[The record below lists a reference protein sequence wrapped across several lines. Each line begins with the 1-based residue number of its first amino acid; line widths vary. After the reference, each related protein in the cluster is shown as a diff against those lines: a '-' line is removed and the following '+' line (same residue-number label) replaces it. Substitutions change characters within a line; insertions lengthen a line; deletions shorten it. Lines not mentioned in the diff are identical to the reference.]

1 MYYITAL
8 PALMLFVVSKRA
20 YNFIMQIV
28 VLVLLLALVIPDE
41 GIFARNIVSYVR
53 AYIVPQICHLP
64 HV

>member
-1 MYYITAL
+1 
-8 PALMLFVVSKRA
+8 MLFVVSKRA